1 MSLEGE
7 VALVTGASR
16 GIGEYIAKHFA
27 KAGAKVVV
35 AARTEEVQD
44 KRLPGTIHSVVEEIK
59 AAGGEATA
67 VRMDVR
73 DNDDIKAGIEKTVE

>member
-1 MSLEGE
+1 MSLEGQ

-16 GIGEYIAKHFA
+16 GVGEYIAKHLA

-44 KRLPGTIHSVVEEIK
+44 KRLPGTIHSVVAEIK
-59 AAGGEATA
+59 AAGGDAHGRA
-67 VRMDVR
+67 
-73 DNDDIKAGIEKTVE
+73 